1 MKQMTNPKTLIA
13 LAIGHN
19 SDNMNSADMKKI
31 WVDDIRAMPNGYDVA
46 IYSVNQAIAWFEREL
61 AIGQS
66 EAVLVDLDHDAGDY
80 QADGGD
86 YIRILD
92 WLEANFPPVPYNKIR
107 LVFKIHSANP
117 VGRANMVR
125 IIQKNRWEMA

>member
-1 MKQMTNPKTLIA
+1 MATSKAILAAA
-13 LAIGHN
+13 LGRNNDRIG
-19 SDNMNSADMKKI
+19 SARIKKV
-31 WVDDIRAMPNGYDVA
+31 WVDDIRGMPDGYNIA
-46 IYSVNQAIAWFEREL
+46 IHSVNQAIEWFEREL
-61 AIGQS
+61 ALGKS
-66 EAVLVDLDHDAGDY
+66 EMVLVDLDHDAGDY
-80 QADGGD
+80 QSDGGD

-125 IIQKNRWEMA
+125 IIQRNRWKLA